1 MKLCSKSTINTPER
15 GQWCRSSVF
24 ILKFENI
31 SHLFLMF
38 ILWQVNVIY
47 SNLQHDCQT
56 WAKRVRHEGHKC
68 DTCDTNATRV
78 RHKGHEC
85 DRSTTRVRYK
95 WKIFDFDNYTS
106 KTSFHIAIFTI
117 WQVKDSK
124 ERKNFIL
131 STTFRNAS
139 FPCRNVFELYHKNW
153 TL

>member
-85 DRSTTRVRYK
+85 DRSTTRVRPE

>member
-56 WAKRVRHEGHKC
+56 RAKRVRHEGHKC

-85 DRSTTRVRYK
+85 DRSTTRVRHE
-95 WKIFDFDNYTS
+95 WKNFDFDNYTS
-106 KTSFHIAIFTI
+106 KNIFSHCYIYYMASERFQGEEEFH
-117 WQVKDSK
+117 SK
-124 ERKNFIL
+124 YYL
-131 STTFRNAS
+131 
-139 FPCRNVFELYHKNW
+139 
-153 TL
+153 